1 MIISSSITSIDKV
14 FDHIGGRIMASWKLI
29 FVLVLGLVSSYYIV
43 AVIAFQPLI
52 ESFYYWT
59 TPATFMI
66 NCFQNIE
73 MSHLFV
79 VILGYLIIV
88 FFFWDP
94 QMAILFQV
102 FYIMI
107 YYFIFYNILLQ
118 KLCAHILFYIVL

>member
-43 AVIAFQPLI
+43 AVIAFEPLI
-52 ESFYYWT
+52 ETFYYWT

-73 MSHLFV
+73 ISHLFV
-79 VILGYLIIV
+79 VIVGYLIIV

-102 FYIMI
+102 Y
-107 YYFIFYNILLQ
+107 LTLQ
-118 KLCAHILFYIVL
+118 